1 MPDTRPALVA
11 AATLAALLAA
21 AGAAAAQ
28 PAERSLVVSVV
39 ARGGAPAAGLQA
51 ADFLVREDGARRE
64 VLRAA
69 RDTRPRQIALLID
82 TSAAAAGAVTDFR
95 NGVAAFVEALPGGDE
110 IALVGFGGRPRIL
123 APATRDAG
131 RLREGA
137 GRIFA
142 RSRTAAYLLDA
153 MSETARGFARRAA
166 PRPVIVVLATEGLDH
181 SHADAASVQ
190 RELEAARVNVHAVV
204 LKDGGRRA
212 PAGFGFGVA
221 GFGPGGPG
229 PPGFGRAGF
238 DAAPFGGSTFGGAQ
252 DGLPAP
258 WRLDRDRLLDQAPRA
273 GGGRRRDV
281 LASTGAKAALRE
293 VARELSNQYLVTY
306 ARPAALVPPRSV
318 EVRVV
323 RGGAEP
329 DVRATPAAGVHR
341 R

>member
-11 AATLAALLAA
+11 AATLATLLAA
-21 AGAAAAQ
+21 AGAGAAQ
-28 PAERSLVVSVV
+28 PIERSLVVSVV
-39 ARGGAPAAGLQA
+39 DRGGAPAAGLQA

-69 RDTRPRQIALLID
+69 RDTRPKQIALLID

-95 NGVAAFVEALPGGDE
+95 NGVVAFVETLPGGDE
-110 IALVGFGGRPRIL
+110 IALIGFGERPRIL

-142 RSRTAAYLLDA
+142 WSGTAAYLLDA
-153 MSETARGFARRAA
+153 LSETTRGFARRAA

-181 SHADAASVQ
+181 SHADVASVQ

-212 PAGFGFGVA
+212 SSGFGFGA
-221 GFGPGGPG
+221 ARSGPAGPG
-229 PPGFGRAGF
+229 PPGFERAGF
-238 DAAPFGGSTFGGAQ
+238 DAVTFGGAQ
-252 DGLPAP
+252 DGLPPP
-258 WRLDRDRLLDQAPRA
+258 WRLDRDRMLDQAPRA
-273 GGGRRRDV
+273 GGGRRRDA
-281 LASTGAKAALRE
+281 LASTGAEAALRE

-306 ARPAALVPPRSV
+306 ARPAALVPPRNV
-318 EVRVV
+318 DVRVV
-323 RGGAEP
+323 RDGAEL
-329 DVRATPAAGVHR
+329 DVRALPAAGVR
-341 R
+341 QR